1 MNIFLSFKILLRRF
15 DPHTI
20 YKHTS
25 PNLGGW
31 FLVLCVPVP
40 LSCSRTQET
49 IDQTPYEHSLPKTL
63 RASQK
68 RNCKFK
74 MRFNFDLSEQSTDS
88 RLSLTPK
95 EEVEW
100 VPLQKHPVFSAP
112 DAVRN
117 GGGKFNGAPKNLVAW
132 DGASRLYYWDQNA
145 QCLHRISVRLGEPEP
160 TSILAASPSKV
171 LSFYIYSFSN
181 YFFLHVLKMIICL
194 FINLNLNFR

>member
-1 MNIFLSFKILLRRF
+1 M
-15 DPHTI
+15 
-20 YKHTS
+20 
-25 PNLGGW
+25 
-31 FLVLCVPVP
+31 V
-40 LSCSRTQET
+40 SRTLCPCPAQLLPHSRDNRSNT
-49 IDQTPYEHSLPKTL
+49 IRTLTAKTL

-68 RNCKFK
+68 RICKFK
-74 MRFNFDLSEQSTDS
+74 MRFNFDLSEPSTDS